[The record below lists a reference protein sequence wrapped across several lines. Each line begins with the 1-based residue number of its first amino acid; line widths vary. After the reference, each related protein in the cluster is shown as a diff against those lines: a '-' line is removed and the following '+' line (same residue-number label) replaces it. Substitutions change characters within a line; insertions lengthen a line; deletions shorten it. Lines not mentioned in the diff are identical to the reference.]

1 LLNNKAQ
8 GDKLLFRIFQK
19 KLKKKKE
26 IKKKGMMLRS
36 KKFERLDRKKGRD
49 ENTVLVLP
57 RKSFFLLIAFNRKWK
72 QVYKL
77 V

>member
-36 KKFERLDRKKGRD
+36 KKFERLDRKKGRE
-49 ENTVLVLP
+49 ENTIFVLP

-72 QVYKL
+72 QVFKL